1 MKIILMTFIMLG
13 LSPFLQAQEK
23 KDRQIEINFEDELI
37 RGDIK
42 KPELFYLLQRKQFN
56 FRRMIN
62 LRDDFIPEMK
72 STGKRIQAGGIE

>member
-1 MKIILMTFIMLG
+1 MIRLLIILVSSLVCVSSF
-13 LSPFLQAQEK
+13 SQEK
-23 KDRQIEINFEDELI
+23 KRRIDINFEDELV

-56 FRRMIN
+56 FKRMIN

-72 STGKRIQAGGIE
+72 STGKRIQVGGGE